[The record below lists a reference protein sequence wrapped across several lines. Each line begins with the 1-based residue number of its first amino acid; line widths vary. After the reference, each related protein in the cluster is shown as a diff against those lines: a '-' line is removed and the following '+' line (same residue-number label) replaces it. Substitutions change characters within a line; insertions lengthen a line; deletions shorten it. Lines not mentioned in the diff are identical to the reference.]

1 MWNGLLA
8 LVTLILYSVAVAA
21 LVLMALFYTRA
32 EGCMY
37 NKVLIGVN
45 GSLCLFVS
53 LVAISPC
60 VQSRESTDVFFW
72 VSGAATVVCLEAWK
86 TPDSSE
92 LVLLLPLSFYL
103 HYEVLFLV
111 ISSAAKTAE
120 VWDILG
126 VPSGSHTVRKVHI
139 LMAGNVLC
147 SSHNSCSGS
156 SSGTSCQ
163 THSRCF
169 TIYFLTA
176 RALPPLKLGPG
187 GVDSS
192 ISCFSIFYVC
202 C

>member
-72 VSGAATVVCLEAWK
+72 VSGAATVVCLEA
-86 TPDSSE
+86 
-92 LVLLLPLSFYL
+92 
-103 HYEVLFLV
+103 
-111 ISSAAKTAE
+111 
-120 VWDILG
+120 
-126 VPSGSHTVRKVHI
+126 
-139 LMAGNVLC
+139 
-147 SSHNSCSGS
+147 
-156 SSGTSCQ
+156 
-163 THSRCF
+163 
-169 TIYFLTA
+169 
-176 RALPPLKLGPG
+176 
-187 GVDSS
+187 
-192 ISCFSIFYVC
+192 
-202 C
+202 